1 MNSVLRHYECEK
13 LIDTF
18 STSTVEALTGE
29 KHAKLDGYLFGY
41 NNCIYKFDFI
51 YKSSFMN
58 ENPFS
63 RISNPLSLGITRRG
77 DIRVINF
84 LVHPRFRKYILLHLT
99 EKKNPVSLL
108 LLLNSYR
115 PLHVR
120 GVITQFVDGLYK
132 IKTP

>member
-1 MNSVLRHYECEK
+1 MNSVLWHYSCEKLIEK

-41 NNCIYKFDFI
+41 NTCNCIYKFDFI

-63 RISNPLSLGITRRG
+63 RISNPLSLGITQ
-77 DIRVINF
+77 
-84 LVHPRFRKYILLHLT
+84 
-99 EKKNPVSLL
+99 KKGTHAS
-108 LLLNSYR
+108 
-115 PLHVR
+115 
-120 GVITQFVDGLYK
+120 
-132 IKTP
+132 